1 MSTMT
6 TAKAWMI
13 AAAAAVSLTAS
24 AASPQPALN
33 GWAYDLTVQAPD
45 GTEWQSP
52 ERLSLNKEQPRAEF
66 YSFESEQAALKVL
79 PDGSQYYKNLNGQW
93 KFRWVANP
101 WERDSTFHEAGRD
114 LSSWDDIAV
123 PGSWNIQ
130 GLQKDGSQKY
140 GTPIYVNQPVIFMHD
155 RRVVGDW
162 KEGVMRTPPKTWT
175 TYKDR
180 NEVGQY
186 SRTFTVPENWKDR
199 EVYINFDGVDSFF
212 YLWINGKYVGFSK
225 NSRNSA
231 RFNITPYLAKK
242 GENTISVEVYRS
254 SDGSFLEAQDMFR
267 LPGIFRTVALYSTPK
282 LQIQDLKAIPSLS
295 GEFLNQGTLN
305 VVTTLRNLTGKN
317 QKDLNVDYKLY
328 QCTKLYDDAT
338 SGTPVAIAENTKLS
352 INKDGSI
359 AVEATINAGEVKK
372 WSAEAPW
379 RYILVVQ
386 LKDKKGKVIETVS
399 TFTGFRVVEIKD
411 TPATEDEFGKAGRY
425 YYVNGMPVKLK
436 GVNRH
441 ETMPDRG
448 HAVTRENMEKEVM
461 LMKQGNINHV
471 RNSHYNDDPYW
482 YYLADKYGIYLE
494 DEANIESHEY
504 YYGKQSLSHPE
515 EWKAAH
521 VSRDMEMVRAH
532 INNPSIVIWSLGN
545 EAGPGNNFVA
555 AYDAIKAYDTSRP
568 VQYERNNDI
577 VDMGSNQYPSIGGTQ
592 YLANGGEGAKYP
604 FHISEYAHSMG
615 NSLGN
620 LVDYW
625 KAIESSNF
633 IMGGA
638 IWDWVDQSLYNY
650 DPKTGSK
657 YLAYGG
663 DFGDFPNDGQFVMN
677 GIMFGDLTP
686 KPQYYEVKKVYQ
698 NVAVTPVDMSKGQIE
713 IFNKNYFE
721 PLSDYT
727 MSWTLLEDGVPVE
740 HGDALIGPKM
750 PLGPREKAVYTI
762 PYKLDGRTGELAV
775 NVEFKLAEDK
785 PWAEKGYVQM
795 DEQLLISE
803 ATNLK
808 PLSAEA
814 TGHAVTMTE
823 NGKEVKQVG
832 TVSSPL
838 TIEGNGFKAVFSPAT
853 GSLSSLVY
861 NGQEM
866 IADGQGPQLDA
877 FRAPVNNDT
886 WVDRSWWANGLD
898 NLKHTVL
905 SSDAYVNEQGQAVV
919 IFKVKSQA
927 PNAERLKSQRVDG
940 SWGVDELSRAHHEI
954 EQLTDQPLGDDDF
967 MIITDQIWTVYP
979 DGSVELEAA
988 INGTNPSLILPRLGY
1003 TMSVPKSLGQYDYYG
1018 RGPLEN
1024 YADRKTGSFLGQ
1036 YSQTVADQFVNYP
1049 KPQNMANREDVRW
1062 VALTSK
1068 EGTGFVVTGIQPM
1081 SVTALPWTEKE
1092 LILAGHPFEL
1102 PEAGNTQLH
1111 LDLGMTGL
1119 GGASCG
1125 QGGPLKP
1132 DRVMGGVHKM
1142 GFVIRPVSASAPAS
1156 VKAKVIPDGAS
1167 PLRIERDGVTGE
1179 VTVIAPE
1186 QGQKIMYK
1194 TNSMKRAKAYE
1205 GPIAM
1210 KDGGTIEAWLLDNP
1224 HISNNATFDRISK
1237 LQTEIHFVSSEEPD
1251 DPATN
1256 LTDGDPQTIWHTM
1269 WSVTVAQYPHWIDF
1283 DTKDTHSINGLRY
1296 MPRQDSMNG
1305 LIKDYEIYV
1314 SDDAENWG
1322 EPVAKGSF
1330 ENSQKAQRVDFA
1342 KPVKGR
1348 YVRFKG
1354 LNSHNGQDY
1363 AAGAEIE
1370 ILSE

>member
-1 MSTMT
+1 MI

-13 AAAAAVSLTAS
+13 AAATAGVLAAN
-24 AASPQPALN
+24 AASPQPQLE
-33 GWAYDLTVQAPD
+33 GWAYDLSVTAPD

-52 ERLSLNKEQPRAEF
+52 GRLSLNKEQPRAEF
-66 YSFESEQAALKVL
+66 YSFENETAALKVL
-79 PDGSQYYKNLNGQW
+79 PDGSRYYQNLNGQW

-101 WERDSTFHEAGRD
+101 WERDSTFHEAGKD

-140 GTPIYVNQPVIFMHD
+140 GTPIYVNQPVIFMHKVAVD
-155 RRVVGDW
+155 DW
-162 KEGVMRTPPKTWT
+162 RGGVMRTPPESWT
-175 TYKDR
+175 TYKAR

-186 SRTFTVPENWKDR
+186 SRTFSVPEDWKDR

-242 GENTISVEVYRS
+242 GANTISVEVYRN

-282 LQIQDLKAIPSLS
+282 MQIQDLKAIPSLS
-295 GEFLNQGTLN
+295 GTFMNEGKLN

-317 QKDLNVDYKLY
+317 QKDLTVDYKLY
-328 QCTKLYDDAT
+328 QCSKLYEDAT
-338 SGTPVAIAENTKLS
+338 NGTPVATASNAKVGVA
-352 INKDGSI
+352 KDGSI
-359 AVEATINAGEVKK
+359 AVEATIDAGEVKT

-379 RYILVVQ
+379 RYILVAQ

-411 TPATEDEFGKAGRY
+411 TPASEDEFGRAGRY
-425 YYVNGMPVKLK
+425 YYVNGQTVKLK

-448 HAVTRENMEKEVM
+448 HAITRENMEKEVM
-461 LMKQGNINHV
+461 LMKRGNINHV

-504 YYGKQSLSHPE
+504 YYGKASLSHPE
-515 EWKAAH
+515 EWKPVH

-532 INNPSIVIWSLGN
+532 VNHPSIVIWSLGN
-545 EAGPGNNFVA
+545 EAGPGENFVA
-555 AYDAIKAYDTSRP
+555 SYDAIKAYDTSRP
-568 VQYERNNDI
+568 VQYERNNEI

-625 KAIESSNF
+625 NAIESSNF

-650 DPKTGSK
+650 DKKTGK
-657 YLAYGG
+657 RYLAYGG

-698 NVAVTPVDMSKGQIE
+698 NVGVTPVDMAKGQIE

-721 PLSDYT
+721 PLTDYT
-727 MSWTLLEDGVPVE
+727 MSWTLLEDGVTVE
-740 HGDALIGPKM
+740 SGDALTGPKM

-785 PWAEKGYVQM
+785 PWAKKGYVQM
-795 DEQLLISE
+795 DEQLPIRE
-803 ATNLK
+803 ASNLK
-808 PLSAEA
+808 ALSADA
-814 TGHAVTMTE
+814 TGHAVTMSE
-823 NGKEVKQVG
+823 NGKEVKQVDNV
-832 TVSSPL
+832 TAPL
-838 TIEGNGFKAVFSPAT
+838 TVKGNGFTAVFSPET
-853 GSLSSLVY
+853 GSLSSLIY
-861 NGQEM
+861 GGKEM
-866 IADGQGPQLDA
+866 IADGKGPQLDA

-886 WVDRSWWANGLD
+886 WVDRNWWSNGLD

-905 SSDAYVNEQGQAVV
+905 SSDAYTTENGTAVV

-927 PNAERLKSQRVDG
+927 PYAERLKSQRIDG
-940 SWGVDELSRAHHEI
+940 SWGTDELSRAHHEI
-954 EQLTDQPLGDDDF
+954 EQLTDQPKGENDF
-967 MIITDQIWTVYP
+967 MFVTDQIWTVYP
-979 DGSVELEAA
+979 DGSIELESV
-988 INGTNPSLILPRLGY
+988 INGNNPSLVLPRLGY
-1003 TMSVPKSLGQYDYYG
+1003 TMSVPQSMDQFEYYG

-1036 YSQTVADQFVNYP
+1036 YKQTVADQFVNYP

-1062 VALTSK
+1062 ASLTSK
-1068 EGTGFVVTGIQPM
+1068 DGSGLVVTAAEPM
-1081 SVTALPWTEKE
+1081 SVTAIPWTERD
-1092 LILAGHPFEL
+1092 LILSGHPYEL
-1102 PEAGNTQLH
+1102 PAPGNTQLH

-1132 DRVMGGVHKM
+1132 DRVMGGTNKM
-1142 GFVIRPVSASAPAS
+1142 SLVIRPVSAASPAS

-1167 PLRIERDGVTGE
+1167 PLRLERNGMTGD
-1179 VTVIAPE
+1179 VSVIAPKE
-1186 QGQKIMYK
+1186 GDKIMYK
-1194 TNSMKRAKAYE
+1194 TNGMKRAKAYE
-1205 GPIAM
+1205 GAVAM

-1224 HISNNATFDRISK
+1224 HISNTATYPKIDK
-1237 LQTEIHFVSSEEPD
+1237 VATEVVFVSSEEPD
-1251 DPATN
+1251 DPAVN
-1256 LTDGDPQTIWHTM
+1256 LTDGDTESIWHSM

-1283 DTKDTHSINGLRY
+1283 DTKGDHEIKGLQY
-1296 MPRQDSMNG
+1296 VPRTDSWTG

-1314 SDDAENWG
+1314 STDGKEWG

-1330 ENSQKAQRVDFA
+1330 ERTVKPQRVDFS

-1354 LNSHNGQDY
+1354 LNAHDGQDY
-1363 AAGAEIE
+1363 AAGSEIE
-1370 ILSE
+1370 IFAE